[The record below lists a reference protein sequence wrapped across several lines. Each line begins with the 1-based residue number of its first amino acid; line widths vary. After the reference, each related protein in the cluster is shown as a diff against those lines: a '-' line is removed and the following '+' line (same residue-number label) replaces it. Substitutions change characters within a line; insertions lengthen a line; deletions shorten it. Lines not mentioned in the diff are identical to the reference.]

1 VAVSDG
7 LTALLHVFSQD
18 VSWLSQLVLLLLPF
32 AHEDLAIVAGAYL
45 VVNEIVPVV
54 PVALCIY
61 AGMVASD
68 IALYGIGAG
77 ARRLPW
83 LRRIAVDTRMRD
95 FAGLLKRDL
104 FGLVAL
110 GRAVPGV
117 VFVAF
122 VACGFMRVPLARFIV
137 ASALISALYFPL
149 MLCLMVFFGGA
160 LDNQIGAWTWPILL
174 GIVIAMELVRRRVF
188 GFQEV
193 EAAETA
199 AAADPAADEARS
211 PLLAPLVPM
220 PLTARPTVRRARWRS
235 MNARSGDAVAGMA
248 PTRN

>member
-7 LTALLHVFSQD
+7 LTALLRASNHD
-18 VSWLSQLVLLLLPF
+18 LSWLAQFLVLFLPF

-45 VVNEIVPVV
+45 VVNEIMPVV
-54 PVALCIY
+54 PVALCVY
-61 AGMVASD
+61 AGIVASD
-68 IALYGIGAG
+68 VALYGIGAG
-77 ARRLPW
+77 ARQLPW
-83 LRRIAVDTRMRD
+83 LRRIAVDTRIGD
-95 FAGLLKRDL
+95 FTGLLERDL

-117 VFVAF
+117 AFVAF
-122 VACGFMRVPLARFIV
+122 VACGWMRVPLTRFAV
-137 ASALISALYFPL
+137 ASLSISALYLPL

-160 LDNQIGAWTWPILL
+160 LDDQIGSWTWPVLL

-188 GFQEV
+188 GFQE
-193 EAAETA
+193 AAETA

-211 PLLAPLVPM
+211 PSLAPLVPM

-235 MNARSGDAVAGMA
+235 ANARSGDAVAGTA
-248 PTRN
+248 ATRN